1 MQGTSM
7 AIVLFRD
14 ANKKAEVAIGRLENT
29 SLTCFICNQED
40 DGKPKSYRL
49 HKCCAAHHVCN
60 VHKTKKDLI
69 TRHEEGRGGFTVLKC
84 AFAGCRADALWPL
97 VPLDTAVCDMNENVH
112 KTLVHVKVASE
123 ASKEIEKECD
133 KEIATVRLRADNRVA
148 KAEADLSGEQAKVHD
163 LERRLQQQ
171 QQEQQE
177 QEPAAAAAAPA
188 GIRDMEE
195 GEEKDAARAKAR
207 ADRQR
212 LAKKQRTEA
221 TREELEDNG
230 LLAILASVR
239 AGLDGCDALKAKY
252 DRVMAYREDGPAKKP
267 SGRKRKAAA
276 AGASWASA
284 VDVDEEGED

>member
-1 MQGTSM
+1 M
-7 AIVLFRD
+7 AIVKFHD
-14 ANKKAEVAIGRLENT
+14 AHQKAEGAIGRLENT

-40 DGKPKSYRL
+40 DGEPKSYRL

-188 GIRDMEE
+188 APAGIRDMEE

-212 LAKKQRTEA
+212 LAKKQRIEE

-252 DRVMAYREDGPAKKP
+252 DRVMAYREEGPAKKP

>member
-1 MQGTSM
+1 M
-7 AIVLFRD
+7 AIVKFHD
-14 ANKKAEVAIGRLENT
+14 AHQKAEGAIGRLENT

-40 DGKPKSYRL
+40 DGAPKSYRL

-84 AFAGCRADALWPL
+84 ACAGCRADALWPL

-212 LAKKQRTEA
+212 LAKKQRIEE

-252 DRVMAYREDGPAKKP
+252 DRVMAYREEGPAKKP